1 MAKKDKIEPGYY
13 ITLDPEKYYG
23 YDAVGSSKL
32 KAFAESPLH
41 FHKFT
46 DKPDTAAM
54 KFGRAFH
61 CLMESEKYFNRYY
74 ITYEGRSNA
83 VANKHLKED
92 SREMIKIEDYEKIID
107 MRDSVLHSSARDYL
121 IQEGFP
127 EVSIIW
133 KDGKIECKGRID
145 KIIPSGDKHIMV
157 DFKTIMSAAPSDC
170 FRAIANHKYW
180 LQEAHYI
187 SGYKKLTGYD
197 AEMVFIFIEKSSP
210 FDVCV
215 VKLSD
220 AARAEALERYKM
232 IMKELKSEIKA
243 NNWPGRCSEVLE
255 WEFLE

>member
-1 MAKKDKIEPGYY
+1 MTKKSKPEPGYY
-13 ITLDPEKYYG
+13 VTLSPDLYYG

-41 FHKFT
+41 YHKYE
-46 DKPDTAAM
+46 DKPDTAAL

-83 VANKHLKED
+83 VANKHLKQD

-107 MRDSVLHSSARDYL
+107 MRDSILRSSARDYL
-121 IQEGFP
+121 IEEGFP

-133 KDGKIECKGRID
+133 KDGTLECKGRID
-145 KIIPSGDKHIMV
+145 KILPAREKHLMI
-157 DFKTIMSAAPSDC
+157 DFKTIQSATPSDC
-170 FRAIANHKYW
+170 LRAIATHKYW

-187 SGYKKLTGYD
+187 SGYKKVTETD
-197 AEMVFIFIEKSSP
+197 AEMLFIFVEKTSP
-210 FDVCV
+210 YDVCV
-215 VKLSD
+215 VRLSD
-220 AARAEALERYKM
+220 AARAEALERYKV
-232 IMKELKSEIKA
+232 IMKDLKSHVKSGE
-243 NNWPGRCSEVLE
+243 WPGRCSEVLE